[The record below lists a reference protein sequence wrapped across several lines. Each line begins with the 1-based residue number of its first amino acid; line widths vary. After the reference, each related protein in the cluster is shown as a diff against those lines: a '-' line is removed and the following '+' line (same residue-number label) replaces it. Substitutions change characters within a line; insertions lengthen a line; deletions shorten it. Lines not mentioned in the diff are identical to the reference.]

1 MSKIMEWIKNLREFL
16 VENKIFIDVFSSVFV
31 GIASIVV
38 GVAGIIFS
46 NTQLKISKQQLI
58 LQKQETQ
65 PVFRIVFS
73 LKKDDDCEKYTD
85 EYITIYN
92 DGNPVKSFN
101 SEIHTY
107 YKIIYS
113 STSKNIYNKE
123 YYIKVNGFYFAQHS
137 TQNLTGELL
146 HGGIANNN
154 AEYARLYFEALGH
167 SKNGEYYFTERY
179 SLIKIA
185 YKDINNE
192 NHIVYFKDRFPIT
205 EEEYNELNNKPT
217 IFDFPVEFEKVNFQT
232 IIQQIKC

>member
-1 MSKIMEWIKNLREFL
+1 MEWIKNLREFL

-31 GIASIVV
+31 GIASIIV
-38 GVAGIIFS
+38 GEAGIVFT
-46 NTQLKISKQQLI
+46 NLQLKISKQQLI

-73 LKKDDDCEKYTD
+73 LNKDENSGKYTD
-85 EYITIYN
+85 EYISIYN
-92 DGNPVKSFN
+92 DGKPIKSFN

-107 YKIIYS
+107 YKIIY
-113 STSKNIYNKE
+113 TSMDNNIYNEE
-123 YYIKVNGFYFAQHS
+123 YYIKVNGFYLLKHT

-146 HGGIANNN
+146 YGGIANNN
-154 AEYARLYFEALGH
+154 AEYARLYFEASDC

-192 NHIVYFKDRFPIT
+192 NHIVYFKDRFPII

>member
-1 MSKIMEWIKNLREFL
+1 MEWIEMLKCFL
-16 VENKIFIDVFSSVFV
+16 LTNRIFIEFFSSFFV
-31 GIASIVV
+31 GIASIIV

-46 NTQLKISKQQLI
+46 KNQLKISKQQLKI
-58 LQKQETQ
+58 QEKEVQ
-65 PVFRIVFS
+65 PVLRVTFS
-73 LKKDDDCEKYTD
+73 LKKDEGSEKYTD
-85 EYITIYN
+85 EYVKIFN
-92 DGNPVKSFN
+92 DGKPAQFSDFQ
-101 SEIHTY
+101 IDTY
-107 YKIIYS
+107 YRIIYS

-146 HGGIANNN
+146 HCGIANNN

-167 SKNGEYYFTERY
+167 SINGEYYFTERY

-217 IFDFPVEFEKVNFQT
+217 IFDFPIEFEKVNFQT
-232 IIQQIKC
+232 IIQHIKC